1 MNVPRIFYS
10 FFLLYLF
17 SCSTPPEKPKERDIV
32 EIPEQLDVRIS
43 RNIKKNLEF
52 TLANKGRLS
61 DTVLLSMDSMVSDLY
76 KKNDYEPLWSN
87 HDKWKPEA
95 DSLFSFIEQSKQYG
109 LFPNDYHLRAL
120 QKIRSLVASD
130 TTAGKDAAL
139 WSRGELIFSDALF
152 LLAKHLKQGR
162 LQYDSVTLRKDTIL
176 PDSFF
181 LNVFAAI
188 KNSRDVAG
196 TFRSLEPRHAGYDS
210 LKAGLTLILPV
221 TFNPF
226 NC

>member
-139 WSRGELIFSDALF
+139 WSRGELIFSDAMF

-162 LQYDSVTLRKDTIL
+162 LQYDSVTLLQRIF
-176 PDSFF
+176 S
-181 LNVFAAI
+181 V
-188 KNSRDVAG
+188 
-196 TFRSLEPRHAGYDS
+196 
-210 LKAGLTLILPV
+210 KAYR
-221 TFNPF
+221 NR
-226 NC
+226 